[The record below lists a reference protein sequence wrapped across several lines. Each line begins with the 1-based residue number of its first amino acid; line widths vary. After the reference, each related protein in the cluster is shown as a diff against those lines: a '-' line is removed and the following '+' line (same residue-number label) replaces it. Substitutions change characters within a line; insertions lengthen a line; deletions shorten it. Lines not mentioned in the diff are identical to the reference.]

1 MSIRKLASVLLAIA
15 LLLPGMT
22 ASAGTF
28 TPGEYAGSAQGFGG
42 AVDVRLTVDEE
53 AITAI
58 TITGANETEAIGG
71 AAIATL
77 ISQAL
82 SVVLCVLYIK
92 EKTSFLIPGKE
103 DFHWDNTPL
112 SPRH

>member
-42 AVDVRLTVDEE
+42 AVDVQLTVDEE

-71 AAIATL
+71 AAIADVYR
-77 ISQAL
+77 
-82 SVVLCVLYIK
+82 SVRWQ
-92 EKTSFLIPGKE
+92 S
-103 DFHWDNTPL
+103 
-112 SPRH
+112 